1 MINDICFFER
11 ASSLKLKADGYDDR
25 TELFLNFSVV
35 SSGQTSAMTGASKI
49 FRRMPFAAPTPNLML
64 LGRRLIMTG
73 AVEVFQC
80 HHFMVGWPEMIERQE
95 KTHLSQVCLSSQL
108 HHCPVWPEISDESMT
123 GAEIEDEAMD
133 VKYCEPGSNWSVSLK
148 NSPVYCTL
156 SSRFLCPLALMVSPA

>member
-35 SSGQTSAMTGASKI
+35 RSDVSHDRSFSQNVQQNNRNRNQKYFAK
-49 FRRMPFAAPTPNLML
+49 MPFAASSPNLML

-80 HHFMVGWPEMIERQE
+80 HHFMVG
-95 KTHLSQVCLSSQL
+95 
-108 HHCPVWPEISDESMT
+108 
-123 GAEIEDEAMD
+123 
-133 VKYCEPGSNWSVSLK
+133 
-148 NSPVYCTL
+148 
-156 SSRFLCPLALMVSPA
+156 